1 MISTHHGVTFHALG
15 VSSWAFD
22 FELNFDLAHCDWC
35 RFLLNPHFHLKI
47 VKIDEYYHI
56 FHENQYVQLHLP
68 QIHPSTCSHKAPV

>member
-1 MISTHHGVTFHALG
+1 MGASLHF
-15 VSSWAFD
+15 
-22 FELNFDLAHCDWC
+22 
-35 RFLLNPHFHLKI
+35 NPYLTKSQMKI